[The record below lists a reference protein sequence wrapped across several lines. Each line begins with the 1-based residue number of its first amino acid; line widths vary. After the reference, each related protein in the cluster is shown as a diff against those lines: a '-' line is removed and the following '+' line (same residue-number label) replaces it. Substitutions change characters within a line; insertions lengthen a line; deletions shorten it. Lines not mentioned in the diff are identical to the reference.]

1 MLVEHYPAPP
11 PPGPPAP
18 GTTLPHDLGLALDR
32 IVATASDLEL
42 PNYARTID
50 CLLGGSAN
58 FAVDRGAA
66 ADILELDPLAGCRS
80 RSNRTFVRRVVRWAH
95 GRGIDQFLDL
105 GCGIPSIQSVHGFV
119 HAVNPD
125 ARVAYVDLDPVA
137 VAHARELV
145 ADMSG
150 VTVTWGDLRAPTCVL
165 SAPDVA
171 AVLDL
176 SRPVAV
182 LACGVLHFVHDD
194 IAALLRHWRDQL
206 PGGSVIAVSHGA
218 RVRRPTV
225 DLLDSTYSRS
235 VAGIAVRT
243 EEEIAGLFSVIDPV
257 GPGVVD
263 VTDWPHQDAGGRQK
277 VGYPAAVGLV

>member
-1 MLVEHYPAPP
+1 MPVEHYPAPP
-11 PPGPPAP
+11 PPGPPTP
-18 GTTLPHDLGLALDR
+18 GATLPHDLGLALDR
-32 IVATASDLEL
+32 IVATAADLEL

-58 FAVDRGAA
+58 FAVDRWAA
-66 ADILELDPLAGCRS
+66 ADILKIDPLAECRAS
-80 RSNRTFVRRVVRWAH
+80 TNRAFVRRVIRWAH
-95 GRGIDQFLDL
+95 ERGIDQFLDL

-119 HAVNPD
+119 HALNPD

-145 ADMSG
+145 ADMPL
-150 VTVTWGDLRAPTCVL
+150 VTVTWGDLRAPACVL

-194 IAALLRHWRDQL
+194 IAALLRDWRGRL
-206 PGGSVIAVSHGA
+206 PRGSVLAVSHGA

-243 EEEIAGLFSVIDPV
+243 EEEIAELFSVIDPV
-257 GPGVVD
+257 APGVVD
-263 VTDWPHQDAGGRQK
+263 VVDWPLPGTGGRRP

>member
-1 MLVEHYPAPP
+1 MPVEHYPAPP

-18 GTTLPHDLGLALDR
+18 GTVLPYDLGLTLDR
-32 IVATASDLEL
+32 IASTAADLEL

-58 FAVDRGAA
+58 FAVDRWAA
-66 ADILELDPLAGCRS
+66 ADILQLDPLAECRA
-80 RSNRTFVRRVVRWAH
+80 RANRAFVRRVIRWAH
-95 GRGIDQFLDL
+95 QRGIDQFLDL
-105 GCGIPSIQSVHGFV
+105 GCGIPSIQSVHGIV

-145 ADMSG
+145 ADMPR
-150 VTVTWGDLRAPTCVL
+150 VTVTWGDLRAPACVL

-194 IAALLRHWRDQL
+194 IAALLRDWRSRL
-206 PGGSVIAVSHGA
+206 PAGSVLAVSHGA

-257 GPGVVD
+257 APGVVD
-263 VTDWPHQDAGGRQK
+263 VVDWPHPGTGGRRA
-277 VGYPAAVGLV
+277 VGYPAAVGFV

>member
-1 MLVEHYPAPP
+1 MTVEHYPAPP
-11 PPGPPAP
+11 PPGPPVP
-18 GTTLPHDLGLALDR
+18 GTELPYDLGFALDR
-32 IVATASDLEL
+32 IVSTAADLEL

-58 FAVDRGAA
+58 FAVDRGAV
-66 ADILELDPLAGCRS
+66 ADIMQLDPLAECRA
-80 RSNRTFVRRVVRWAH
+80 RTNRAFVRRVIRMAH
-95 GRGIDQFLDL
+95 DLGIDQFLDL
-105 GCGIPSIQSVHGFV
+105 GCGIPSTHSVHGFV
-119 HAVNPD
+119 HALNPD

-145 ADMSG
+145 SDMAQ
-150 VTVTWGDLRAPTCVL
+150 VTVTWGDLRAPACVL

-176 SRPVAV
+176 TRPVAV

-194 IAALLRHWRDQL
+194 IAALLRDWRGRL
-206 PGGSVIAVSHGA
+206 PTGSVLAVSHGA

-243 EEEIAGLFSVIDPV
+243 EEEIAELFSVIDPV
-257 GPGVVD
+257 APGVVD
-263 VTDWPHQDAGGRQK
+263 VVDWPFPGTGGPQAM
-277 VGYPAAVGLV
+277 GYPAAVGIV